1 MPKTTMP
8 RVCFNSKKNNNP
20 AYLPKDSRAFKM
32 AELACVKL
40 SKERSEMQSQ
50 NLKSFFEKMPDPRQI
65 MDDSTV
71 TVDTEIAPAI
81 PVPVALDVEE
91 HAEPT
96 QTSRSE
102 TTTNNL
108 LYSTLHQ
115 TMRINLDV
123 SVNATSS
130 IASSAVVNVT
140 SENRKE

>member
-1 MPKTTMP
+1 MP
-8 RVCFNSKKNNNP
+8 RVCFNTKKNNNP
-20 AYLPKDSRAFKM
+20 AYLPEDSRAFKM
-32 AELACVKL
+32 AELARIKRI
-40 SKERSEMQSQ
+40 SKERSEIQSQ

-71 TVDTEIAPAI
+71 DTEIAPAV

-108 LYSTLHQ
+108 LC
-115 TMRINLDV
+115 
-123 SVNATSS
+123 SS
-130 IASSAVVNVT
+130 
-140 SENRKE
+140 